1 MRPTARHRSWS
12 AESADST
19 DVAEDHVTQQ
29 FGPDRDEPKQP
40 ADFATEAA
48 AAHKNQPV
56 KQNGLRV
63 VGPMRR
69 THPPAPNGC
78 PAWWTSSILWTD
90 LFDILLTSV
99 DSTDA
104 NLGRRVCIETELT
117 MALARRLDQL
127 GTETAFAVSQAAA
140 EWGAKG
146 NRIYPFHL
154 GDINLATPGN
164 IVEAMNVAIA
174 DGKTGYCPA
183 AGIAP
188 LREALAANI
197 GGDRAMSLTPDN
209 IVVQPGGKPVITKFI
224 QTLMNPG
231 DGVLYPNP
239 GYPIYESQVEYFG
252 GRPMPYRYH
261 ETPTGFG
268 IDLDQIR
275 GLAASG
281 ATAIIYN
288 NLQNP
293 LGCESSLEEMQAI
306 ADIAIE
312 HDLWV
317 LSDEAY
323 FEMRYSG
330 TSTSIASLAGMAERT
345 VILYTFSKKF
355 AMTGWR
361 LGCAVAPIEV
371 AQMIA
376 KLNTN
381 DESCTTHFVQA
392 AGVEAITNPEG
403 AAPMLAE
410 LQRRRDAAA
419 AGLAQIKGITCATPE
434 STFYLFPNA
443 TDAMEQ
449 MGFTDVGDF
458 ATAALQNTGVSFCT
472 RRHFGRPQPGETQEY
487 IRLAYSGISVEDITE
502 GLGKLAAWIN
512 A

>member
-1 MRPTARHRSWS
+1 
-12 AESADST
+12 
-19 DVAEDHVTQQ
+19 
-29 FGPDRDEPKQP
+29 
-40 ADFATEAA
+40 
-48 AAHKNQPV
+48 
-56 KQNGLRV
+56 
-63 VGPMRR
+63 
-69 THPPAPNGC
+69 
-78 PAWWTSSILWTD
+78 
-90 LFDILLTSV
+90 
-99 DSTDA
+99 
-104 NLGRRVCIETELT
+104 
-117 MALARRLDQL
+117 MALAARLNNL

-140 EWGAKG
+140 EWGAQG

-154 GDINLATPGN
+154 GDINLPTPAN
-164 IVEAMNVAIA
+164 IVEAMNAAIS

-197 GGDRAMSLTPDN
+197 GADRGMELTAEN

-252 GRPMPYRYH
+252 GRPLPYRYH
-261 ETPTGFG
+261 ETDTGFG
-268 IDLDQIR
+268 IDLDQLR
-275 GLAASG
+275 ALAASG

-293 LGCESSLEEMQAI
+293 LGCESSLAEMQAI

-330 TSTSIASLAGMAERT
+330 TSTSIASLPGMAERT

-361 LGCAVAPIEV
+361 LGCAVAPVPV
-371 AQMIA
+371 ADMIA

-392 AGVEAITNPEG
+392 AGVEAIAQPEG

-410 LQRRRDAAA
+410 LQRRRDAAVD
-419 AGLAQIKGITCATPE
+419 GLATIDGITCATPE
-434 STFYLFPNA
+434 ATFYLFPNVTA
-443 TDAMEQ
+443 VMSR
-449 MGFTDVGDF
+449 MGFADVSDF

-472 RRHFGRPQPGETQEY
+472 RQHFGRPQVDEVEQY
-487 IRLAYSGISVEDITE
+487 IRLAYSGISVDDIAE
-502 GLGKLAAWIN
+502 GLDRLAAWTTTGG
-512 A
+512 AV

>member
-1 MRPTARHRSWS
+1 
-12 AESADST
+12 
-19 DVAEDHVTQQ
+19 
-29 FGPDRDEPKQP
+29 
-40 ADFATEAA
+40 
-48 AAHKNQPV
+48 
-56 KQNGLRV
+56 
-63 VGPMRR
+63 
-69 THPPAPNGC
+69 
-78 PAWWTSSILWTD
+78 
-90 LFDILLTSV
+90 
-99 DSTDA
+99 
-104 NLGRRVCIETELT
+104 
-117 MALARRLDQL
+117 MALAARLDNL

-140 EWGAKG
+140 EWGAQG

-154 GDINLATPGN
+154 GDINLATPAN
-164 IVEAMNVAIA
+164 IVEAMNAAIS

-197 GGDRAMSLTPDN
+197 GADRGMDLTAAN

-231 DGVLYPNP
+231 EGVLYPNP

-252 GRPMPYRYH
+252 GRPLPYRYH
-261 ETPTGFG
+261 ETDTGFG
-268 IDLDQIR
+268 IDLDQLR
-275 GLAASG
+275 ELAASG

-293 LGCESSLEEMQAI
+293 LGCESSLAEMQAI

-330 TSTSIASLAGMAERT
+330 TSTSIASLPGMAERT

-361 LGCAVAPIEV
+361 LGCAVAPV
-371 AQMIA
+371 AVAEMIA

-392 AGVEAITNPEG
+392 AGVEAIAHPEG
-403 AAPMLAE
+403 AVPMLAE
-410 LQRRRDAAA
+410 LQRRRDAAVG
-419 AGLAQIKGITCATPE
+419 GLESIDGITCATPDA
-434 STFYLFPNA
+434 TFYLFPNVTA
-443 TDAMEQ
+443 AMSR
-449 MGFTDVGDF
+449 MGFADVGDF

-472 RRHFGRPQPGETQEY
+472 RRHFGRPQADEVEQY
-487 IRLAYSGISVEDITE
+487 IRLAYSGISVDDITE
-502 GLGKLAAWIN
+502 GLDRLAAWITTGGT